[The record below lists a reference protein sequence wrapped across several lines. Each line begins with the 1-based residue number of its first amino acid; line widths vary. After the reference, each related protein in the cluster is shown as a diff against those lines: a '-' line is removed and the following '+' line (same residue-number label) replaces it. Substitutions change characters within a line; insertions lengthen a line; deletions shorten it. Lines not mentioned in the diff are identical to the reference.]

1 MKIGVECKSPLLQKS
16 LEMFLSKY
24 VSSAKNCDILI
35 KDVKCHDNEKCF
47 YISSAS
53 DADLVKPFSKAE
65 LMLALENRY
74 KKVQKVTKPQVKE
87 SGDSLDFVI
96 LEKRIEQL
104 TREYQENIIKS
115 IRAFYER

>member
-16 LEMFLSKY
+16 LEIFLSKY

-35 KDVKCHDNEKCF
+35 KDTKCDDNEKCF
-47 YISSAS
+47 YISSTS

-74 KKVQKVTKPQVKE
+74 KKIKSVVTPNNHEE
-87 SGDSLDFVI
+87 SDSLDFAI

-104 TREYQENIIKS
+104 TKEYQENIIKS
-115 IRAFYER
+115 IRAFYEK

>member
-47 YISSAS
+47 YISSES
-53 DADLVKPFSKAE
+53 GADLVKPFSKVE

-74 KKVQKVTKPQVKE
+74 KKIQKIDISQKE
-87 SGDSLDFVI
+87 VNSDSLDFAI

-104 TREYQENIIKS
+104 TKEYQENIIKS
-115 IRAFYER
+115 IRAFYEK